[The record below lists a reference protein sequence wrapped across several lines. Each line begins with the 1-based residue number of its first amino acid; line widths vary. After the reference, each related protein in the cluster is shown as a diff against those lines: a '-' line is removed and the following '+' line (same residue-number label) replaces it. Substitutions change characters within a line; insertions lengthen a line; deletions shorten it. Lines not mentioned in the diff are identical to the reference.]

1 MWQKI
6 SRAAGLAIVF
16 VLLMSFLLG
25 RNLDRGLTFA
35 FLGIASCLLG
45 LPGGY
50 SIVKRN
56 NARRNGPS

>member
-6 SRAAGLAIVF
+6 SRTAGLVIVL
-16 VLLMSFLLG
+16 VLLTSFLLG
-25 RNLDRGLTFA
+25 RNLDRTITFA
-35 FLGIASCLLG
+35 FLGIASGLLG